1 MQIAPISLTASL
13 QNLSSTVLGTIETI
27 DQGIDLLMQINSDDY
42 QLATP
47 PLVTSSMGEHCRH
60 VLDIF
65 HALSDYENGVDYNLR
80 RRGHDVEKTRE
91 LAIVEFQA
99 IKHWLSKLT
108 PEELK
113 RSISVKTEVALSE
126 TLSAELTSQLE
137 REIAFAAAHATHH
150 YALMKVLAI
159 QLGYQTDKE
168 LGFAPA
174 TATYLREQD

>member
-1 MQIAPISLTASL
+1 M
-13 QNLSSTVLGTIETI
+13 
-27 DQGIDLLMQINSDDY
+27 DQGIDFLMQISADDY
-42 QLATP
+42 QRAKP
-47 PLVTSSMGEHCRH
+47 PLVTSSIGEHCRH

-91 LAIVEFQA
+91 LAIVEFQV
-99 IKHWLSKLT
+99 IKQWLSQLNS
-108 PEELK
+108 EEMK
-113 RSISVKTEVALSE
+113 RVISVKTEVALSE

-137 REIAFAAAHATHH
+137 REVAFAASHATHH

-174 TATYLREQD
+174 TATYLREQS

>member
-1 MQIAPISLTASL
+1 MQIAPISLTAPVQGFSA
-13 QNLSSTVLGTIETI
+13 TITGTIETI
-27 DQGIDLLMQINSDDY
+27 EQGIALLMQIGNEDY
-42 QLATP
+42 QKAAP

-65 HALSDYENGVDYNLR
+65 HALSDFENGVDYNQR

-91 LAIVEFQA
+91 LAIVEFLS
-99 IKHWLSKLT
+99 IKQWLSQLT
-108 PEELK
+108 PDEIK
-113 RSISVKTEVALSE
+113 QTVTVKTEVALSE
-126 TLSAELTSQLE
+126 TLSAEVSAQLE

-174 TATYLREQD
+174 TSSYLREKS